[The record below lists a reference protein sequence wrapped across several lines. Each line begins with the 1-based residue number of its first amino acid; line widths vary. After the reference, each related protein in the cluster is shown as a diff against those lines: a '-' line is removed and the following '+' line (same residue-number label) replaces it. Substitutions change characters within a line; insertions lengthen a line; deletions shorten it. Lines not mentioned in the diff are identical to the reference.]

1 MASPRTNRDTAP
13 LIETR
18 GRLSRNEIYVR
29 LDEGLAEIRR
39 MGGLP
44 TPLEAEDIWGDIWY
58 QEAHNSTAIEGNT
71 LVLRE
76 VAALLAEGRAV
87 GDKQLSEYLE
97 VRGYADA
104 ARWVYDQALAPARG
118 RGPLVT
124 LGEVREVHRWAM
136 TPVWEVAPHPHALPE
151 ETPGTFRRHNLEPF
165 ASGMQ
170 PSEWTNI
177 DADISDWVGA
187 VCRGLEANRPPA
199 EVIALH
205 PIHRTSANSHGC
217 LARSSSNSAGGR

>member
-1 MASPRTNRDTAP
+1 MLTHRNLIANCAQVGASERLKGIVPADVVVLVLPLFHIYALNVGLTIALRAGATIVLVARFEPAAVLEAIQRHRCTIFLGAPPMYVAWVTMPDLASYDLSSLRVAFSGAAP
-13 LIETR
+13 LPAA
-18 GRLSRNEIYVR
+18 V
-29 LDEGLAEIRR
+29 
-39 MGGLP
+39 
-44 TPLEAEDIWGDIWY
+44 LERFA
-58 QEAHNSTAIEGNT
+58 
-71 LVLRE
+71 
-76 VAALLAEGRAV
+76 
-87 GDKQLSEYLE
+87 
-97 VRGYADA
+97 
-104 ARWVYDQALAPARG
+104 
-118 RGPLVT
+118 
-124 LGEVREVHRWAM
+124 
-136 TPVWEVAPHPHALPE
+136 HALPE